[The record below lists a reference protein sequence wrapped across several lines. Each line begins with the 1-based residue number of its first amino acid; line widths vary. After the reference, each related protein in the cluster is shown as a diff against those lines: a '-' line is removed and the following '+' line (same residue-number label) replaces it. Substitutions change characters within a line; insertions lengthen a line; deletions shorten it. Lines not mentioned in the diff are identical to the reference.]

1 MKLKFLKLICFF
13 GLLTIC
19 LVGCQKPNDAK
30 DKEPLTPVIE
40 NKESSAVG
48 STATPQPEIIEPI
61 ETKVVEMD
69 LSSYFG
75 EYNGS
80 AVFYSPLNNLYEV
93 YNLEAS
99 KEQRSPC
106 STFKIA
112 STLAALEYG
121 IITKD
126 NSLRLWSGE
135 EFWNSS
141 WNKDISLDEAF
152 KVSCVWYYRR
162 LIDEI
167 GQDRMQSFI
176 NTLEY
181 GNKDISDLEGDFNQN
196 NNNRALTGFW
206 IESSLK
212 ISPCE
217 QVEMLERI
225 FGPEAIFTKENI
237 TVLKEIMFVEQDVTP
252 IKIYGKTGYGKIKNI
267 SLDSWFVGIF
277 EIDSEPTYFAIHL
290 SESEN
295 PEVTSAYAKGI
306 AIQMIADRFN

>member
-1 MKLKFLKLICFF
+1 MKLNFLKLICFLGF
-13 GLLTIC
+13 LTIC
-19 LVGCQKPNDAK
+19 LVGCQKINNKKINEPPTPLIEK
-30 DKEPLTPVIE
+30 KEL
-40 NKESSAVG
+40 SSV
-48 STATPQPEIIEPI
+48 STAAPQQEIIEPI
-61 ETKVVEMD
+61 ETKVIEID

-75 EYNGS
+75 EHNGS
-80 AVFYSPLNNLYEV
+80 AVFYSPMNNLYKV

-121 IITKD
+121 IITED

-152 KVSCVWYYRR
+152 KVSCVWYYRM

-176 NTLEY
+176 NSLEY
-181 GNKDISDLEGDFNQN
+181 GNKDISDWEGKLNQN

-206 IESSLK
+206 IEASLK
-212 ISPCE
+212 ISPYE

-225 FGPEAIFTKENI
+225 FGSATIFTNENI
-237 TVLKEIMFVEQDVTP
+237 TVLKRIMFVEQDVTP
-252 IKIYGKTGYGKIKNI
+252 IKIYGKTGYGKQKNV
-267 SLDSWFVGIF
+267 SLDSWFVGMF
-277 EIDSEPTYFAIHL
+277 ENDSELEYFAIHL

-295 PEVTSAYAKGI
+295 PEVTSAYAKSI
-306 AIQMIADRFN
+306 AIQMIADKFN